1 MRTLCIR
8 AVIFMGLA
16 LCPGNLAAET
26 VKPGEPLPSFTLP
39 VPEDPSHRAYLGIS
53 AETGDFKTPDIK
65 APVVIIEIFSMYC
78 PHCQVEAP
86 IVNRLFKKIEGTPS
100 LKDRI
105 KVIGIGVGNS
115 PFEVNVFRK
124 RYNIRFPLFPDG
136 GFKIHEIFGQVRT
149 PCFIGIRLKEDGTNR
164 VIHRKIGG
172 LGGLD
177 HFVDMIIEKAGLEK

>member
-1 MRTLCIR
+1 MRKLYIL
-8 AVIFMGLA
+8 AILFMGLA
-16 LCPGNLAAET
+16 LCPGLPAAET
-26 VKPGEPLPSFTLP
+26 VKPEKPLPSFTLP

-53 AETGDFKTPDIK
+53 AKRGDFEIPDIK
-65 APVVIIEIFSMYC
+65 SPILIIEIFSMYC

-86 IVNRLFKKIEGTPS
+86 IVNRLYKKIERTPS
-100 LKDRI
+100 LKDTI
-105 KVIGIGVGNS
+105 KLIGIGVGNS

-136 GFKIHEIFGQVRT
+136 DFEIHKSFGGVRT
-149 PCFIGIRLKEDGTNR
+149 PCFIGIRIKEDGTNR

-172 LGGLD
+172 LNGLD